1 MLLASWWI
9 GTARMTGTYRT
20 IVSHYR
26 AAVRQYVP
34 KRLTEVIALVS
45 LSTTFFL
52 FIHTQA
58 LNSKLA
64 EVQQSGPS
72 AANYEELVQTNQIQR
87 GGAHHQKGVS
97 SSGRFQSRDLATAG
111 SRSRDGGRVI
121 SSSGG
126 SDEWPEDIDAYGVLD
141 PKELNNTRKAV
152 KEILFF
158 NRVPKVGSQTT
169 MELMK
174 SLSMRNNFHYHKDRT
189 QKVET
194 IKLTYSE
201 EKRLTHL
208 VNSFNP
214 PSVYVKHVCFSNF
227 TRFGLPMPI
236 YVNMVRDPV
245 ERVISW
251 YYYVRAPWYFVERKR
266 AFPDLPLPN
275 PNWLRKDYETCVR
288 TNDPECRYL
297 PGSRRDGFG
306 DHRRQTMFFCGHGD
320 ECTGFNTEVAMRK
333 AKENVE
339 RHYAVVGVLEELNKT
354 LTVLEHY
361 VPRFFKGAL
370 DTYWREVHIFS
381 KINRNIYKPKVEEAT
396 KVIVRQNF
404 TRELEF
410 FDFCKQRLHKQYLA
424 VLQAK
429 QNP

>member
-1 MLLASWWI
+1 VIHDKHRRQIWSLDPGVEKGWVMAPSL
-9 GTARMTGTYRT
+9 
-20 IVSHYR
+20 R
-26 AAVRQYVP
+26 ALFRQYVP
-34 KRLTEVIALVS
+34 KRGSEVVALVS

-52 FIHTQA
+52 FIHTRDLA
-58 LNSKLA
+58 SRLA
-64 EVQQSGPS
+64 EVQQTAPSGEG
-72 AANYEELVQTNQIQR
+72 YEVVQTNERERQVGRQR
-87 GGAHHQKGVS
+87 LPA
-97 SSGRFQSRDLATAG
+97 RDLSTAQ
-111 SRSRDGGRVI
+111 
-121 SSSGG
+121 
-126 SDEWPEDIDAYGVLD
+126 EEEQLYGKLD
-141 PKELNNTRKAV
+141 PWELNNTRKAV
-152 KEILFF
+152 KETLFF

-169 MELMK
+169 MELLK
-174 SLSMRNNFHYHKDRT
+174 SLSIKNHFHYHKDRT

-194 IKLTYSE
+194 IKLTKSE
-201 EKRLTHL
+201 ERRLSTV
-208 VNSFNP
+208 VNQFEP
-214 PSVYVKHVCFSNF
+214 PSVYIKHVCFSNF
-227 TRFGLPMPI
+227 TKFGLPMPI

-275 PNWLRKDYETCVR
+275 PNWLRKDYETCVT

-297 PGSRRDGFG
+297 PAQRKDGFG
-306 DHRRQTMFFCGHGD
+306 DHRRQTMFFCGHSD
-320 ECTGFNTEVAMRK
+320 DCTGFNTEIAMKK

-370 DTYWREVHIFS
+370 DVYWNEVHIFS
-381 KINRNIYKPKVEEAT
+381 KINRNIYKPPVAEEV
-396 KVIVRQNF
+396 KDIVRKNF

-424 VLQAK
+424 LNLDK
-429 QNP
+429 KP

>member
-1 MLLASWWI
+1 L
-9 GTARMTGTYRT
+9 
-20 IVSHYR
+20 
-26 AAVRQYVP
+26 P
-34 KRLTEVIALVS
+34 
-45 LSTTFFL
+45 
-52 FIHTQA
+52 
-58 LNSKLA
+58 
-64 EVQQSGPS
+64 
-72 AANYEELVQTNQIQR
+72 
-87 GGAHHQKGVS
+87 
-97 SSGRFQSRDLATAG
+97 SRDLSTA
-111 SRSRDGGRVI
+111 R
-121 SSSGG
+121 
-126 SDEWPEDIDAYGVLD
+126 EQQQLQQEQQLYGKLD
-141 PKELNNTRKAV
+141 PAELNNTRKAV
-152 KEILFF
+152 KETLFF

-174 SLSMRNNFHYHKDRT
+174 SLSMKNNFHYHKDRT

-194 IKLTYSE
+194 IKLTNSE
-201 EKRLTHL
+201 ERRLSSL
-208 VNSFNP
+208 VNTFSP

-227 TRFGLPMPI
+227 TKYGLPMPI

-275 PNWLRKDYETCVR
+275 PNWLRKDYETCVT

-297 PGSRRDGFG
+297 PAQRRDGFG
-306 DHRRQTMFFCGHGD
+306 DHRRQTMFFCGHSD
-320 ECTGFNTEVAMRK
+320 DCTGFNTEVAMKK
-333 AKENVE
+333 AKDNVE

-370 DTYWREVHIFS
+370 DVYWNEVHIFS
-381 KINRNIYKPKVEEAT
+381 KINRNIYKPPVAEEV
-396 KVIVRQNF
+396 KDIVRKNF

-424 VLQAK
+424 LNLDK
-429 QNP
+429 KP

>member
-1 MLLASWWI
+1 MALSLRSL
-9 GTARMTGTYRT
+9 
-20 IVSHYR
+20 
-26 AAVRQYVP
+26 VRQYVP
-34 KRLTEVIALVS
+34 KRASEVVALVS

-52 FIHTQA
+52 FIHTRELATQLA
-58 LNSKLA
+58 QVNDLND
-64 EVQQSGPS
+64 GS
-72 AANYEELVQTNQIQR
+72 ASAFEEIIPASAGQETGR
-87 GGAHHQKGVS
+87 AGHE
-97 SSGRFQSRDLATAG
+97 SGRASSRNLATAKEKEEEEY
-111 SRSRDGGRVI
+111 RK
-121 SSSGG
+121 
-126 SDEWPEDIDAYGVLD
+126 LD
-141 PKELNNTRKAV
+141 PMDFNNTRKAV
-152 KEILFF
+152 KQTLFF

-169 MELMK
+169 MELLK
-174 SLSMRNNFHYHKDRT
+174 SLSIKNNFHYHKDRT

-194 IKLTYSE
+194 IKLTTSE
-201 EKRLTHL
+201 ERRLSNL

-227 TRFGLPMPI
+227 TKYGLPMPI

-275 PNWLRKDYETCVR
+275 PNWLRKDFETCVR
-288 TNDPECRYL
+288 RGDKECRYMD
-297 PGSRRDGFG
+297 GDERDDFG
-306 DHRRQTMFFCGHGD
+306 QLTEFFCGQED
-320 ECTGFNTEVAMRK
+320 DCTGFNTEVAMKK

-370 DTYWREVHIFS
+370 DVYWNQVAKFGN
-381 KINRNIYKPKVEEAT
+381 INRNIYKPSTREDVKD
-396 KVIVRQNF
+396 IVRKNF

-424 VLQAK
+424 LNLDNK
-429 QNP
+429 P